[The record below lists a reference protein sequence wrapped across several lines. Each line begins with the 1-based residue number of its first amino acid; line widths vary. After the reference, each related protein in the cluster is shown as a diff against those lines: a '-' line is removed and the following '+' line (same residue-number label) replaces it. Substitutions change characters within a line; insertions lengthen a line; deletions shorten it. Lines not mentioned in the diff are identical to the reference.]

1 MKYLVD
7 VNVLSEPTKPMP
19 VPRVAGWL
27 HENRDEAVVDAVV
40 MAEVWRGVD
49 ALPEGRRKESLVVW
63 FHALKATLPCL
74 DWTPATALFW
84 GPMVN
89 QVKRAGFTI
98 EIRDTMI
105 AASAKLH
112 GLTVVTRNV
121 DDFTRCGVP
130 VVNPFV

>member
-1 MKYLVD
+1 M
-7 VNVLSEPTKPMP
+7 
-19 VPRVAGWL
+19 
-27 HENRDEAVVDAVV
+27 
-40 MAEVWRGVD
+40 
-49 ALPEGRRKESLVVW
+49 SLVS
-63 FHALKATLPCL
+63 
-74 DWTPATALFW
+74 
-84 GPMVN
+84 

-112 GLTVVTRNV
+112 GLTMATRNV